1 LSEEF
6 FSKVRIDIE
15 EQKRALST
23 FATRTD
29 VSQND
34 RALLLKAEYY
44 LLRLSRVLYVN
55 KIDSVIFRIR
65 ESQNAFP
72 ELHGKTMS
80 LPLRNHYQGI
90 IRLLATIQSESI
102 KTMRMLRVSNKPF
115 CWSPGRIINL
125 HTGDRYAISQAILFV
140 KK

>member
-6 FSKVRIDIE
+6 FSKVRVDIE
-15 EQKRALST
+15 ERVLST

-34 RALLLKAEYY
+34 KAILLKAEYY

-55 KIDSVIFRIR
+55 KINSALFRIR

-72 ELHGKTMS
+72 ELHGKTRS
-80 LPLRNHYQGI
+80 LLLRNHYQGI
-90 IRLLATIQSESI
+90 IRLLVTIQFELVD
-102 KTMRMLRVSNKPF
+102 KNDENVARV
-115 CWSPGRIINL
+115 
-125 HTGDRYAISQAILFV
+125 
-140 KK
+140 

>member
-1 LSEEF
+1 M
-6 FSKVRIDIE
+6 DIE
-15 EQKRALST
+15 EQKRVLST

-34 RALLLKAEYY
+34 QVILLKAEYY

-55 KIDSVIFRIR
+55 KINAALFRIR

-72 ELHGKTMS
+72 ELHGKTKS

-90 IRLLATIQSESI
+90 IRLLGTIQSELVSI
-102 KTMRMLRVSNKPF
+102 SVDKNDENV
-115 CWSPGRIINL
+115 C
-125 HTGDRYAISQAILFV
+125 
-140 KK
+140 